1 MAEIKALTGNACV
14 SEAVRLCKPDVIA
27 AYPITPQSS
36 VAETIAAMVANGEL
50 DAIVCDVESE
60 HSAMS
65 VLKGAAMVG
74 KRVFTATA
82 GQGLAFMYEP
92 YFSMGTMRI
101 PMVMAL
107 ACREMISPPTVWSGL
122 QDALSVR
129 DCGWMQVFCETNQEI
144 FDMIIQGY
152 KLSESEGICI
162 PINVCYD
169 GFYLSHQMQRVVIPS
184 QEQVSAFLPSYFFQ
198 QLLDVNEPR
207 VVDPNTTGRL
217 MMEYREDHAAGMN
230 HALGVLETVN
240 EEFAR
245 IFGRDWGGALDTY
258 RMDDAETVI
267 ITIGCMTGTA
277 REVVDSMRAKG
288 YKIGLLKIRYV
299 RPFPAQKIAG
309 LLKGRKAVGV
319 VDKSVCFGRGKGIV
333 YVEVMAALAEHGVS
347 IPSCAFIAGLGGC
360 DIRAEHLVYAVEAV
374 QKCASSG
381 VSPDGTVFLIDH
393 GCADANGR

>member
-1 MAEIKALTGNACV
+1 MARIDALTGNECV
-14 SEAVRLCKPDVIA
+14 SQAVRLCKPDVIA

-36 VAETIAAMVANGEL
+36 VAEKIAAMAASGEL
-50 DAIVCDVESE
+50 DTIVCDVESE

-82 GQGLAFMYEP
+82 GQGLALMYEP
-92 YFSMGTMRI
+92 YFSMGTMRM

-144 FDMIIQGY
+144 LDMIIQGY
-152 KLSESEGICI
+152 KLSESEGVCI

-169 GFYLSHQMQRVVIPS
+169 GFYLSHQMQRVEIPD
-184 QEQVSAFLPSYFFQ
+184 QEQVSAFLPSYSYK

-217 MMEYREDHAAGMN
+217 MMEYREDHVAGMN
-230 HALGVLETVN
+230 TALSVLENVN
-240 EEFAR
+240 KEFAQM
-245 IFGRDWGGALDTY
+245 FGRDWGGALDTY
-258 RMDDAETVI
+258 RIEDAETVI

-277 REVVDSMRAKG
+277 REVVDIMREKG
-288 YKIGLLKIRYV
+288 CKIGLLKIRYV
-299 RPFPAQKIAG
+299 RPFPARKIAE
-309 LLKGRKAVGV
+309 LLKGRKAVGI
-319 VDKSVCFGRGKGIV
+319 VDKSVCFGRCKGIV
-333 YVEVMAALAEHGVS
+333 YEEVMAALAEHGIS
-347 IPSCAFIAGLGGC
+347 IPSCAFIAGLGGY
-360 DIRAEHLVYAVEAV
+360 DIRVEHLIYAATAIQE
-374 QKCASSG
+374 CASSG
-381 VSPDGTVFLIDH
+381 ISPDGAVFLTDQ
-393 GCADANGR
+393 GCAGTEGR